1 MPLPKHAL
9 MHARTDG
16 RTNRKH
22 NAPGASTGWAGGIK
36 IMMMTMIRNT
46 ANNTR
51 RKGRL
56 HY

>member
-1 MPLPKHAL
+1 MPKHAL
-9 MHARTDG
+9 MHAHTDG

-56 HY
+56 RD